1 MGCGGSTEQKPAQQS
16 TGVTMAGSARPSNT
30 GKDYDLLY
38 KLLLIGDSGVGKSC
52 ILLRFA
58 DNAFTETFIS
68 TIGVDFKI
76 KTIEVEGKRV
86 KLQIWDTAGQERF
99 QTITTSYYRGAH
111 GLIIVFDVT
120 NKASFDNI
128 KKWLEDVERNA
139 SQNIVKLLVG
149 NKTDLEH
156 KRVVDYHTAK
166 ALADRL
172 NIDYLETSAKNN
184 LNINKAFERLAA
196 TIMKVEY
203 SANTNRRS

>member
-1 MGCGGSTEQKPAQQS
+1 MGCGGSTEKSNSPPQS
-16 TGVTMAGSARPSNT
+16 VTIAGKGASTTN
-30 GKDYDLLY
+30 KEYDFLF

-58 DNAFTETFIS
+58 DDAFTDNFIS

-76 KTIEVEGKRV
+76 KTIEIDGKKV

-128 KKWLEDVERNA
+128 QKWLDDVERNA
-139 SQNIVKLLVG
+139 SQQIVKLLVG
-149 NKTDLEH
+149 NKSDLEH
-156 KRVVDYHTAK
+156 KRAVEFHTAK

-172 NIDYLETSAKNN
+172 NIGYLETSAKDNK
-184 LNINKAFERLAA
+184 NIGKSFEKLAT
-196 TIMKVEY
+196 TIIKLGAE
-203 SANTNRRS
+203 ANSKRP